1 MVNSYYVGIQL
12 LGETMTRLSSKRQVT
27 LPKSLCDRAG
37 LSSGDEFK
45 VLEHDG
51 HITLIKQT
59 PGASD
64 GLLRDIQPDERFS
77 EEESRDDGIQQSRD
91 GGH

>member
-1 MVNSYYVGIQL
+1 
-12 LGETMTRLSSKRQVT
+12 MTRLSSKRQVT

-37 LSSGDEFK
+37 LNSGDEFK

-64 GLLRDIQPDERFS
+64 GFLRDIQPDERFS

>member
-1 MVNSYYVGIQL
+1 
-12 LGETMTRLSSKRQVT
+12 MTRLSSKRQVT

-59 PGASD
+59 PGASE
-64 GLLRDIQPDERFS
+64 GILSHIQADDRFS
-77 EEESRDDGIQQSRD
+77 EEESRDDGIQQSRES
-91 GGH
+91 GH